1 MILTPNFTIR
11 QIQELKY
18 DDSFIKVLVTN
29 LRISQ
34 WKLAIRQIEAAGFK
48 DDNIIFKFHPQ
59 NTQIRHFWS
68 RIKAFLF
75 LHKILQLDTNSRALT

>member
-1 MILTPNFTIR
+1 MTNLMILTPNFTIR

-34 WKLAIRQIEAAGFK
+34 
-48 DDNIIFKFHPQ
+48 
-59 NTQIRHFWS
+59 
-68 RIKAFLF
+68 
-75 LHKILQLDTNSRALT
+75 